1 MCQKRLLKKA
11 SAVQERRLF
20 PTFAASRYGMTH
32 TALHY
37 RIKKI
42 SGGDKCNRPSAFT
55 SRYTSRQIFNENRE
69 LILVDYIIECS
80 NLNYGMTYKQI
91 HRLAYDYGRL
101 QCKFPVA
108 GLITRLQGLIGYRA
122 L

>member
-1 MCQKRLLKKA
+1 VHLAEC
-11 SAVQERRLF
+11 VYF
-20 PTFAASRYGMTH
+20 
-32 TALHY
+32 ALH
-37 RIKKI
+37 K
-42 SGGDKCNRPSAFT
+42 SANFSET
-55 SRYTSRQIFNENRE
+55 WE
-69 LILVDYIIECS
+69 LILVDYITECS

-122 L
+122 LWKDTRTLRFTSPKVQVSSGPRHQVKQT

>member
-1 MCQKRLLKKA
+1 MCQKGLLKKA
-11 SAVQERRLF
+11 SAVQERRLS

-42 SGGDKCNRPSAFT
+42 SSGDKCNRPSAFT
-55 SRYTSRQIFNENRE
+55 LRYTSRQIFSENRE

-91 HRLAYDYGRL
+91 WLAYDYDRL